1 MGTCEK
7 KFALVYGVY
16 GKPMN
21 SIINVPHLWIL
32 NKAILRETTFTW
44 ITKNFINFAEVFD
57 ELRKTILLLVKK

>member
-21 SIINVPHLWIL
+21 SITNVPHFWIL
-32 NKAILRETTFTW
+32 NKAILRETT
-44 ITKNFINFAEVFD
+44 
-57 ELRKTILLLVKK
+57 LLG